1 MSSQH
6 QTILLV
12 DDDPDVLET
21 LRLVLEGAGYTV
33 ATAPTAEQGL
43 RRYDEAKPDA
53 VIVDL
58 MMEEIDAGVGFVKE
72 LRLRGNKAPVFML
85 TSVGDAMSVTTDT
98 TALGLEAVLQKPV
111 DRTSLLRMLRSRLGG
126 GATG

>member
-1 MSSQH
+1 MSSQD

-21 LRLVLEGAGYTV
+21 LRLVLEGAGYAV

-43 RRYDEAKPDA
+43 RRYDETQPDA

-98 TALGLEAVLQKPV
+98 TALGLQAVLQKPV
-111 DRTSLLRMLRSRLGG
+111 DPTSLIQMLRSRLGG
-126 GATG
+126 GATD